1 MKKILLTAMNL
12 LLAVNLVSCKE
23 VINET
28 DSQVEAT
35 IVETKYESDYSTT
48 TFIMCGESMIPTT
61 QYYPAE
67 YHVVIDY
74 NDVKYYL
81 DNKNYYNICKDNKY
95 KKVECTLH
103 TKYYDDG
110 STKNDIT
117 SINKLIED

>member
-1 MKKILLTAMNL
+1 MKKLLLTIML
-12 LLAVNLVSCKE
+12 SLFTVNMVGCKE
-23 VINET
+23 VVREEDN
-28 DSQVEAT
+28 QVEAT

-48 TFIMCGESMIPTT
+48 TFIMCGESIVPTT

-81 DNKNYYNICKDNKY
+81 DNKKYYNICKDNKY

-110 STKNDIT
+110 SIKNNIT